1 MTSRLI
7 RLAVVSAMALVSFT
21 FTHSIQA
28 QATPQSRPARQGRG
42 MQGPRIVSP
51 EVSKDRKLTFRFTDA
66 KADAV
71 RVTSSDIPDLGKGEM
86 TKAENGTWELTV
98 GPVPAGAYRYE
109 FNVNNVTIVD
119 PRNYA
124 TSESVSSVH
133 SVVVVPGSD
142 TMDETDV
149 PHGAVAA
156 VAYRSKAL

>member
-7 RLAVVSAMALVSFT
+7 RFAVVSAMALVSFT

-66 KADAV
+66 KADGV

-98 GPVPAGAYRYE
+98 GPVPAGFGAAGQHPAGEHQQPEEQNRGTADSGPLGAGQAAARPARVGE
-109 FNVNNVTIVD
+109 NG
-119 PRNYA
+119 
-124 TSESVSSVH
+124 H
-133 SVVVVPGSD
+133 
-142 TMDETDV
+142 
-149 PHGAVAA
+149 HGAPAPV
-156 VAYRSKAL
+156 RSEE